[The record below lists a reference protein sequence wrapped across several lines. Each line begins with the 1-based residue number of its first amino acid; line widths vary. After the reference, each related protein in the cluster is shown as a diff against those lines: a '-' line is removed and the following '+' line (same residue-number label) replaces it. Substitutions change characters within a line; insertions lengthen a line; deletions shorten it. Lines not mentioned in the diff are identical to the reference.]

1 MAGAA
6 DAPLPCGWMSITVQL
21 FPYFTAASATLRP
34 AIPDPSTI
42 TSLCLPEGVTF
53 RSDLTG
59 LCEHHVPSSAS
70 TLHSL
75 NRSDLRSEE
84 RRVGNEWRCTCRNR
98 SKHMIYD
105 WSLST

>member
-75 NRSDLRSEE
+75 NRSHLCHEQHPQSRSEE
-84 RRVGNEWRCTCRNR
+84 RREGREGR
-98 SKHMIYD
+98 SQA
-105 WSLST
+105 